1 MKKMIKL
8 IKEIV
13 YKEVE
18 GEEKRYTNYILQV
31 NINNQVH
38 NVAIMPKTFGRD
50 WTHPAVRQSF
60 TILDLVSELKI
71 KDKE

>member
-1 MKKMIKL
+1 MIKL

-13 YKEVE
+13 YKEIE
-18 GEEKRYTNYILQV
+18 GVEKRYTNYILQV
-31 NINNQVH
+31 NINDQVH
-38 NVAIMPKTFGRD
+38 NVAIMPKTFGRV

-71 KDKE
+71 QDKK